1 MACALITGS
10 AKRIGRHIVLFLAKN
25 GWDIIIHY
33 NHSEAEALKLQKEIM
48 DLGRRCELYSQNFL
62 HDEKTQDMFRELEI
76 ELLINNASIFK
87 NDALHEIKEED
98 LLDNLRINF
107 ITPIKLSKKMLQNIS
122 PNQQINIIN
131 ILDSII
137 FKLPKNFI
145 SYYFSKMALAN
156 FTKLGAK
163 LYAPA
168 ARVNGIAL
176 GHIMKASTQSEESFN
191 KAREATPLGYSG
203 SIEEIC
209 FTIDF
214 IVKTK
219 SLTGQIISLDGGAHL
234 INTDYS

>member
-1 MACALITGS
+1 MAYALITGS
-10 AKRIGRHIVLFLAKN
+10 AKRIGKHIALFLAKN

-33 NHSEAEALKLQKEIM
+33 NHSETEAFKLQKKIM

-62 HDEKTQDMFRELEI
+62 HNEKTQDIFRELEI
-76 ELLINNASIFK
+76 ELLINNASIFQ
-87 NDALHEIKEED
+87 NDVLHEIKEED
-98 LLDNLRINF
+98 LLDSLKINF

-131 ILDSII
+131 ILDNII
-137 FKLPKNFI
+137 FTLPKNFT

-176 GHIMKASTQSEESFN
+176 GHVIKASNQSEENFN
-191 KAREATPLGYSG
+191 KAKEATPLGYSG

-234 INTDYS
+234 INTNYP